1 MSIAP
6 IPPPMSPELQGVTG
20 AGIERPAGIRGI
32 AGIAGIPGA
41 DRTVPKPDLADSF
54 SEALN
59 DARAAEHQAT
69 DAADRFA
76 KGDPGMG
83 IHEVVI
89 ASEKANIEIRYAT
102 TLKNKAL
109 EAYRE
114 LMNTQV

>member
-6 IPPPMSPELQGVTG
+6 IQPPVAPELG
-20 AGIERPAGIRGI
+20 AITGIEKQPRDKI
-32 AGIAGIPGA
+32 
-41 DRTVPKPDLADSF
+41 DLAESF
-54 SEALN
+54 GKALS
-59 DARAAEHQAT
+59 DAHAAEHNAT
-69 DAADRFA
+69 DAAERFA

-89 ASEKANIEIRYAT
+89 ASEKANIAVRYAT
-102 TLKNKAL
+102 TLKNKAI

>member
-6 IPPPMSPELQGVTG
+6 IAAPGSPEIKRIT
-20 AGIERPAGIRGI
+20 GIEEPARN
-32 AGIAGIPGA
+32 
-41 DRTVPKPDLADSF
+41 KLDLAGSF
-54 SEALN
+54 GKALA
-59 DARAAEHQAT
+59 DAHAAEHVAT
-69 DAADRFA
+69 ESAERFA

-89 ASEKANIEIRYAT
+89 ASEKANITVRYAT

>member
-6 IPPPMSPELQGVTG
+6 IQPFVSPELSSIAAPTG
-20 AGIERPAGIRGI
+20 AGGVEKAPAGK
-32 AGIAGIPGA
+32 
-41 DRTVPKPDLADSF
+41 VDLANSF
-54 SEALN
+54 SKALEEAHS
-59 DARAAEHQAT
+59 AEHTAT
-69 DAADRFA
+69 DAAERFA

-89 ASEKANIEIRYAT
+89 ASEKANIAVRYAT

>member
-1 MSIAP
+1 VSIAP
-6 IPPPMSPELQGVTG
+6 ITPPVAPELQGIT
-20 AGIERPAGIRGI
+20 GI
-32 AGIAGIPGA
+32 AGA
-41 DRTVPKPDLADSF
+41 DRAIAKPDLGSSF
-54 SEALN
+54 SQALH

-69 DAADRFA
+69 GAAEQFA

-89 ASEKANIEIRYAT
+89 ASEKANIAIRYAT

>member
-6 IPPPMSPELQGVTG
+6 IVAPTPPVMSDVGGVTV
-20 AGIERPAGIRGI
+20 ERA
-32 AGIAGIPGA
+32 A
-41 DRTVPKPDLADSF
+41 PKVDLAGSF
-54 SEALN
+54 ASALK
-59 DARAAEHQAT
+59 DAHAAEHTAT
-69 DAADRFA
+69 DAAERFA

-89 ASEKANIEIRYAT
+89 ASEKANIAIRYAT

-114 LMNTQV
+114 LMSTQV

>member
-6 IPPPMSPELQGVTG
+6 ITPAMPELAGIT
-20 AGIERPAGIRGI
+20 GIERPERGE
-32 AGIAGIPGA
+32 
-41 DRTVPKPDLADSF
+41 RTTPKVDLAGSF
-54 SEALN
+54 GKALQ
-59 DARAAEHQAT
+59 DAHAAEHTAT
-69 DAADRFA
+69 DAAERFA

-89 ASEKANIEIRYAT
+89 ASEKANISIRYAT

>member
-6 IPPPMSPELQGVTG
+6 ITPPVAPELQSITGITG
-20 AGIERPAGIRGI
+20 AERTA
-32 AGIAGIPGA
+32 
-41 DRTVPKPDLADSF
+41 KPDLGGSF
-54 SEALN
+54 SQALHE
-59 DARAAEHQAT
+59 ARAAEHQST
-69 DAADRFA
+69 DAAEHFA

-89 ASEKANIEIRYAT
+89 ASEKANIAIRYAT

-109 EAYRE
+109 EAYKE

>member
-6 IPPPMSPELQGVTG
+6 IQPFVSPELQGITEIGGPRAG
-20 AGIERPAGIRGI
+20 AKAPA
-32 AGIAGIPGA
+32 AK
-41 DRTVPKPDLADSF
+41 VDLAGSF
-54 SEALN
+54 SKALE
-59 DARAAEHQAT
+59 DAHAAEHTAT
-69 DAADRFA
+69 DAAERFA

-89 ASEKANIEIRYAT
+89 ASEKANIGVRYAT

>member
-6 IPPPMSPELQGVTG
+6 ITPPAMPELAGVT
-20 AGIERPAGIRGI
+20 ERA
-32 AGIAGIPGA
+32 A
-41 DRTVPKPDLADSF
+41 PKVDLAGSF
-54 SEALN
+54 SNALK
-59 DARAAEHQAT
+59 DAHAAEHTAT
-69 DAADRFA
+69 DAAERFA

-89 ASEKANIEIRYAT
+89 ASEKANIALRYAT

>member
-6 IPPPMSPELQGVTG
+6 ITAPVSPELLGVT
-20 AGIERPAGIRGI
+20 AAERPA
-32 AGIAGIPGA
+32 AK
-41 DRTVPKPDLADSF
+41 VDLGGSF
-54 SEALN
+54 GKALQ
-59 DARAAEHQAT
+59 DAHAAEHTAT
-69 DAADRFA
+69 DAAERFA

-83 IHEVVI
+83 IHEVMI
-89 ASEKANIEIRYAT
+89 ASEKANITLRYAT

>member
-6 IPPPMSPELQGVTG
+6 IAPPLVPELAGVTG
-20 AGIERPAGIRGI
+20 VTGTGGVER
-32 AGIAGIPGA
+32 
-41 DRTVPKPDLADSF
+41 TPKPDLAGSF
-54 SEALN
+54 GKALEEAH
-59 DARAAEHQAT
+59 AAEHRAT
-69 DAADRFA
+69 DAAERFA

-89 ASEKANIEIRYAT
+89 ASEKANIAVRYAT

>member
-1 MSIAP
+1 MSISPIAP
-6 IPPPMSPELQGVTG
+6 PVAPAL
-20 AGIERPAGIRGI
+20 AGIAAVERPA
-32 AGIAGIPGA
+32 
-41 DRTVPKPDLADSF
+41 PKADLAGSF
-54 SEALN
+54 GKALE
-59 DARAAEHQAT
+59 DAHAAEHRAT
-69 DAADRFA
+69 YAAEQFA

-89 ASEKANIEIRYAT
+89 ASEKSNIAVRYAT

>member
-1 MSIAP
+1 VSIASIGAPLGPLAPAGAAREITP
-6 IPPPMSPELQGVTG
+6 IAGVTK
-20 AGIERPAGIRGI
+20 PAS
-32 AGIAGIPGA
+32 
-41 DRTVPKPDLADSF
+41 DKLDLAGSF
-54 SEALN
+54 GKALA
-59 DARAAEHQAT
+59 DAHAAEHVAT
-69 DAADRFA
+69 DSAERFA

-89 ASEKANIEIRYAT
+89 ASEKANIAVRYAT